1 MIESI
6 RNNISYEEFDYQ
18 MLLDCLQN
26 YTRPRDKIS
35 DLLRKGLVIRVK
47 KGLYIFGD
55 NYRRR
60 PYSRE
65 ILANLIYGPSYISL
79 EFALHYFGLIP
90 ERVEAVTSVTC
101 GRSRKFSTPIGLFTY
116 RMIPLKAFSIGMSRI
131 ELEDG
136 RSFLM
141 AVPEKALADKIR
153 ADRGTVIQTQQQ
165 LYEYLVDNLRIDAA
179 ALPGLNAEYLAKIAR
194 RYRSRKV
201 KLLSN
206 LVCRIIKRN
215 KEVIYA

>member
-153 ADRGTVIQTQQQ
+153 ADRGTVIQTQRQ

-194 RYRSRKV
+194 CYRSRKV

>member
-101 GRSRKFSTPIGLFTY
+101 GRSRKFSTPIGLFSY

-153 ADRGTVIQTQQQ
+153 ADRGTLIQTQRQ

-194 RYRSRKV
+194 CYRSRKV

>member
-101 GRSRKFSTPIGLFTY
+101 GRSRKFSTPIGLFSY

-153 ADRGTVIQTQQQ
+153 ADRGTVIQTQRQ

>member
-1 MIESI
+1 
-6 RNNISYEEFDYQ
+6 
-18 MLLDCLQN
+18 
-26 YTRPRDKIS
+26 
-35 DLLRKGLVIRVK
+35 
-47 KGLYIFGD
+47 
-55 NYRRR
+55 
-60 PYSRE
+60 
-65 ILANLIYGPSYISL
+65 
-79 EFALHYFGLIP
+79 
-90 ERVEAVTSVTC
+90 
-101 GRSRKFSTPIGLFTY
+101 
-116 RMIPLKAFSIGMSRI
+116 MSRI

-153 ADRGTVIQTQQQ
+153 ADRGTLIQTQRQ

-194 RYRSRKV
+194 CYRSRKV

>member
-153 ADRGTVIQTQQQ
+153 ADRGTVIQTQRQ

-194 RYRSRKV
+194 CYRSRKV

-215 KEVIYA
+215 KGVIYA

>member
-18 MLLDCLQN
+18 TLLDCLQN
-26 YTRPRDKIS
+26 YACPRDKIS

-55 NYRRR
+55 NYRRQ

-79 EFALHYFGLIP
+79 EFALYYFGLIP
-90 ERVEAVTSVTC
+90 EHVEAVTSVTR

-131 ELEDG
+131 EMEDG

-179 ALPGLNAEYLAKIAR
+179 ALTDLNAEYLSEIAR
-194 RYRSRKV
+194 CYRSRKI
-201 KLLSN
+201 KLLSD
-206 LVCRIIKRN
+206 LVHHIIKRN
-215 KEVIYA
+215 KGAVYA